1 MPTCRGPVRI
11 VLFVLLWSVIVNARW
26 LWAEQNGSVVTGA
39 MLYHTHC
46 ESCHGSQ
53 GRGDGMVGAALRTP
67 PTDLSLLSQ
76 KHGGV
81 FPDAA
86 VRDFIDGERD
96 VLAHGPRTMPVWG
109 RIFQGKETIDKLVDH
124 IRSLQ
129 RM

>member
-1 MPTCRGPVRI
+1 
-11 VLFVLLWSVIVNARW
+11 
-26 LWAEQNGSVVTGA
+26 
-39 MLYHTHC
+39 
-46 ESCHGSQ
+46 
-53 GRGDGMVGAALRTP
+53 MVGAALRTP